1 MLAGIAAIVLL
12 LVAGAQEPPQRELPA
27 RSDDTGSTG
36 GTGTPSG
43 RQEETAPKVALV
55 LVAST
60 TRLTPESDFELA
72 ARFVIPPGQ
81 HIHWTNPGTGA
92 TRTNVELTLPD
103 GFTAEGPFFAGP
115 ERFDEGDGAVHY
127 GWEKE
132 ALVLWRVRTP
142 AELTDDTHYTFSAS
156 ARWLAHGA
164 TRVMGE
170 TAKKLRLEPA
180 EADAPAAPHEPK
192 LFARAKARL
201 PRPWKELEGA
211 RVEWSASKDG
221 TKLVALF
228 RVERGDR
235 LDFFP
240 DATSA
245 FDVVSRRLF
254 AEREFAGAVVELVP
268 RDGAPEKDRK
278 LSGLLSVDRDGAR
291 RWYQVELLR

>member
-1 MLAGIAAIVLL
+1 MFVGIASAL
-12 LVAGAQEPPQRELPA
+12 LVLVGGMSEPSRHVDPPHQEGPGVPER
-27 RSDDTGSTG
+27 
-36 GTGTPSG
+36 
-43 RQEETAPKVALV
+43 RQEEPAPKVALV

-60 TRLTPESDFELA
+60 TRLTPGGEFELA

-103 GFTAEGPFFAGP
+103 GFEVDGPFFAGP
-115 ERFDEGDGAVHY
+115 ERFDEGNGTVHY

-142 AELTDDTHYTFSAS
+142 AELTEDTHYTFAAS
-156 ARWLAHGA
+156 ARWLAHGT

-170 TAKKLRLEPA
+170 AAKKLRLEPIA
-180 EADAPAAPHEPK
+180 AGAPAAPNEPK
-192 LFARAKARL
+192 LFARARDRL

-228 RVERGDR
+228 RVEHGDR

-245 FDVVSRRLF
+245 FDVAGRRLF

-268 RDGAPEKDRK
+268 REGAPEKDRK
-278 LSGLLSVDRDGAR
+278 LSGLLSVERDGAR
-291 RWYQVELLR
+291 RWYQVELAR